1 MRLWGPAGRPAAAG
15 CGEPP
20 RYQPLRRARCAATAL
35 SLHGSPREG
44 RRPDRWRRHDADGI
58 SDDARAVIERHGLDR
73 GRILDA
79 ARRYEAK
86 KGADF
91 NRAPARDFKGAPL
104 GQNMVRA
111 AYLSPAFGKFRDKFD
126 IALESLDYGATD
138 AILDEC
144 LRAGIIADP
153 DGNGIYGAWKL
164 HAERLEGLNAALYR
178 AARSAVRLNRFIG
191 SLGELDNY
199 KRGRW
204 RRDGDA
210 QDRVPAT
217 VGRSNRFLA
226 KEAVARVSYAASA
239 LAGWTQPVRYSPY
252 PRTLDVE
259 LERFGDE
266 KGGHLAG
273 EGEVHI
279 HAGCPI
285 PALDYI
291 KIALLPHCRL
301 GRQDVVERY
310 GEVGMVDRIA

>member
-1 MRLWGPAGRPAAAG
+1 MNRQGRPM
-15 CGEPP
+15 
-20 RYQPLRRARCAATAL
+20 T
-35 SLHGSPREG
+35 G
-44 RRPDRWRRHDADGI
+44 RRPASWRRHDADGI

-73 GRILDA
+73 GRILDT

-91 NRAPARDFKGAPL
+91 NLAPARDFEGAPL
-104 GQNMVRA
+104 GRNMIRA
-111 AYLSPAFGKFRDKFD
+111 AYSNRAFGAFRDRFD
-126 IALESLDYGATD
+126 IALGSLDYGESD

-144 LRAGIIADP
+144 LETGIIANL

-178 AARSAVRLNRFIG
+178 AARSAVHLNRFIG

-199 KRGRW
+199 RRKRW

-210 QDRVPAT
+210 QDRVSTT
-217 VGRSNRFLA
+217 VGRSNHFLS
-226 KEAVARVSYAASA
+226 KDAVAKVSYTAAA
-239 LAGWTQPVRYSPY
+239 LAGWAQPVRYSPY
-252 PRTLDVE
+252 PRTHDVG

-266 KGGHLAG
+266 KSGHLAG

-285 PALDYI
+285 PARDYI
-291 KIALLPHCRL
+291 KITPLPHCRL
-301 GRQDVVERY
+301 GRHDVVEQY
-310 GEVGMVDRIA
+310 GDVGVVDRPAPAEHPQRSAVRKPRRHRSGV